1 MSHVANRGL
10 PATGGGDGILGGM
23 VRDRLIYGALAAVA
37 GVIVGIGGVFLGG
50 VLASE
55 TKPSTDINSVNGQDG
70 FVQGSVE
77 YGTRG
82 GSANDNS

>member
-1 MSHVANRGL
+1 
-10 PATGGGDGILGGM
+10 M

-37 GVIVGIGGVFLGG
+37 GVIVGIGGVVLGG

-82 GSANDNS
+82 GSTSDNS